1 MGAGVYGQVVLQHL
15 YNMGTFDLL
24 SYHLVSS
31 YVEQLELLF
40 ATRLVF
46 YFNNTTR
53 ELQIYQSF
61 NRPERIL
68 LDVTI
73 EKPEQEIFNDR
84 YAHRWIQQFALAEAC
99 DMLANIRGKFGNLPG
114 AGGSVTLNASDL
126 RAQAQDIRTKCQE
139 EIDDYTVQNVE
150 DYGAYGSIAIG

>member
-1 MGAGVYGQVVLQHL
+1 
-15 YNMGTFDLL
+15 
-24 SYHLVSS
+24 
-31 YVEQLELLF
+31 
-40 ATRLVF
+40 LVF
-46 YFNNTTR
+46 VVNDTTR
-53 ELQIYQSF
+53 ELQIFQSF

-73 EKPEQEIFNDR
+73 EKTEQEIFNNR
-84 YAHRWIQQFALAEAC
+84 YAHRWVQQFALAEAC

-126 RAQAQDIRTKCQE
+126 RAQANDIRTKCQE